1 MPDLKNHAVFAAL
14 RRMRTFLN
22 PGTST
27 TGNVGSDRQEQLFQG
42 AAGAARSSGLSTSRE
57 EPPDRHP
64 APHRSASPRPASLA
78 SENTSYPDNNIQP
91 ENIIW
96 MFGTART
103 GSTWLSAMMG
113 ELAEGNWWREP
124 LVGQLFDSFYDSTI
138 APHFER
144 PHFILSNATR
154 DSWLEGIRGFVL
166 NAIQA
171 HFSGEDNYLV
181 VAEPNGSIGAPL
193 IMEALPESKMVF
205 LVRDPRD
212 VAASA
217 LDRNRKGSD
226 AYKTRAQ
233 DPRKAKTLANNPADH
248 NPDGFIKTQAQRYV
262 RNVSRARQAFENHRG
277 PKVMIK
283 YEDLRSETLQTM
295 KRLYAELGIS
305 VDEEELARVV
315 GKHSWENIPKE
326 KKGPGKSNRKAT
338 PGGWREDLTPEQ
350 VEIVERV
357 TVPLLKE
364 FYPN

>member
-1 MPDLKNHAVFAAL
+1 MLLSPRESASRRAAL
-14 RRMRTFLN
+14 
-22 PGTST
+22 
-27 TGNVGSDRQEQLFQG
+27 DRQERPSQG
-42 AAGAARSSGLSTSRE
+42 SAGTTRALGASASRD
-57 EPPDRHP
+57 EPPGRHP
-64 APHRSASPRPASLA
+64 VAQGSAGPRPASGARENAA
-78 SENTSYPDNNIQP
+78 SAGNIRP

-124 LVGQLFDSFYDSTI
+124 LVGRLFGNFYDGTI
-138 APHFER
+138 APNFER
-144 PHFILSNATR
+144 HHFILSNATR
-154 DSWLEGIRGFVL
+154 DSWLEGIRSFVL

-171 HFSGEDNYLV
+171 HFSGKDKYLV

-193 IMEALPESKMVF
+193 LMEALPESRLVF

-226 AYKTRAQ
+226 AYTTRAR
-233 DPRKAKTLANNPADH
+233 DPRKAKALANNPADH

-262 RNVSRARQAFENHRG
+262 RNVSKARQAFDDHRG
-277 PKVMIK
+277 PRVMIK
-283 YEDLRSETLQTM
+283 YEDLRARTLQTM
-295 KRLYAELGIS
+295 RRLYSELEID
-305 VDEEELARVV
+305 VDQAELARVV
-315 GKHSWENIPKE
+315 QKHAWENIPEE

-338 PGGWREDLTPEQ
+338 PGGWREDLTPGQ

-357 TVPLLKE
+357 TAPLLKE
-364 FYPN
+364 FYPDQALDSRGQAPS